1 VLCLVW
7 LELLIAIKKRL
18 KQLFLLILMPNINEN
33 IINEFEKLIKFTHN
47 NINNEKN
54 NTFRLAQFKKMLNI
68 IKQYPIEITL
78 DNIKELEIIYDSQN
92 NIIEDLENII
102 GVGRKTA
109 LKFIKMGITSVK
121 MLNEKVES
129 NEIKVS
135 HDILIGLKYYGIVK
149 GDIPR
154 NEISKIES
162 IIKNIIDKLNIKLN
176 DNNKYIFEICG
187 SYRRG
192 KKTSGDID
200 ILFSKLNSGDESHLK
215 ILINNLKKNI
225 KLNNNQPLLI
235 DDITYK
241 TQKTKYMGIA
251 KYKNNYPRRIDII
264 YIPYVYYYSALL
276 YFTGSAELNLKMRK
290 IAKKHGYK
298 LSEYGLTK
306 HDGTNILIKSE
317 QDIFKILNID
327 YIPPTER

>member
-1 VLCLVW
+1 
-7 LELLIAIKKRL
+7 
-18 KQLFLLILMPNINEN
+18 MPNINEN